1 MSEIAAGQAVI
12 ELLRAEGVEY
22 VFGVTG
28 LTTNSMVTQM
38 YGREDIKF
46 IDTRHEE
53 GAILMAYG
61 YSKSTGRPSV
71 CMTTSGPG
79 TINLA
84 GGMSLALK
92 GRAPVIAIAGDTAM
106 EYIGRDGSQ
115 AFDLVNIF
123 KPLTKMA
130 VQANRTHRIPDLI
143 REAFRVAMWG
153 KQGPVLLDIPRDLL
167 DNETLSDEMLSPDQ
181 YRAVDPKTS
190 GDIQAVNQAAQLLLS
205 AERPLLLAGG
215 GVVDGEASA
224 EAVHLAEILDMAMVP
239 SYGHH
244 DAIPNSHP
252 NYIGPPGGRGSGEA
266 HEAMNKADLI
276 LALGTKINQAS
287 SSWDYSVI
295 SQDTRII
302 QIDIDPVE
310 VGRNYPVTV
319 GVVGDAKRVSEQLI
333 QAVCHISPKGKNNPV
348 WKSELQSIARR
359 RIERLQSERALT
371 ADPMMP
377 QQVYP
382 ELTKALPIGSMV
394 TIDAGVA
401 PGLSYDRIFF

>member
-38 YGREDIKF
+38 HGREDIKF

-61 YSKSTGRPSV
+61 YSKSTGKPSV

-130 VQANRTHRIPDLI
+130 VQANKTERVPDLI

-153 KQGPVLLDIPRDLL
+153 KQGPVRLYIPRDHLY
-167 DNETLSDEMLSPDQ
+167 NETL
-181 YRAVDPKTS
+181 
-190 GDIQAVNQAAQLLLS
+190 
-205 AERPLLLAGG
+205 
-215 GVVDGEASA
+215 
-224 EAVHLAEILDMAMVP
+224 
-239 SYGHH
+239 
-244 DAIPNSHP
+244 
-252 NYIGPPGGRGSGEA
+252 
-266 HEAMNKADLI
+266 
-276 LALGTKINQAS
+276 
-287 SSWDYSVI
+287 
-295 SQDTRII
+295 
-302 QIDIDPVE
+302 
-310 VGRNYPVTV
+310 
-319 GVVGDAKRVSEQLI
+319 
-333 QAVCHISPKGKNNPV
+333 
-348 WKSELQSIARR
+348 
-359 RIERLQSERALT
+359 
-371 ADPMMP
+371 
-377 QQVYP
+377 
-382 ELTKALPIGSMV
+382 
-394 TIDAGVA
+394 
-401 PGLSYDRIFF
+401 